1 MIASIYIEES
11 QFQFSA
17 SEYKEWGAGA
27 WHIGDD
33 GKFDKMFR
41 RIGCLNRGEK
51 TYENQAKDNQVL
63 PRSQIR

>member
-17 SEYKEWGAGA
+17 SEYKEWGAGE

-51 TYENQAKDNQVL
+51 T
-63 PRSQIR
+63 